1 MAHAVHGGKC
11 RLAVLDIRLGACS
24 THGWGHDGGGNYE
37 EAAIR
42 GHRQLTPEGLR
53 PASFNLRRIVEKA
66 PPSYSLA
73 PDTRAMFVPLEVLPG
88 TGGAMRKQ
96 YRPFLFAL
104 LVPAFSLVGVSA

>member
-1 MAHAVHGGKC
+1 MAHAAHGGEC

-24 THGWGHDGGGNYE
+24 THGWGHECGGNSKRGGDTRTWRADSGRL
-37 EAAIR
+37 AAR
-42 GHRQLTPEGLR
+42 
-53 PASFNLRRIVEKA
+53 SFNLRRIVEKA

-96 YRPFLFAL
+96 YRPFLF
-104 LVPAFSLVGVSA
+104 